1 MKGMNLLQTTP
12 DISSESLS
20 EFRTYITGNAE
31 APKLPMV
38 LQEVIDCSRDSKA
51 NAERLSVIIATDTM
65 ISAQLLKTV
74 NSAYYGFPQQIS
86 SIKHAIVLLGFSEV
100 TNLAVGLA
108 LMGLMKPK
116 NADSFYHQFRIH
128 SLATAQLSL
137 LLAEKVAFKDKSTVY
152 TGGLLHDF
160 GLLMLYSWQ
169 PEKYRQVLSKC
180 QAEKIP
186 SFQIERELLGL
197 DHMVAG
203 NLIGHL
209 WHLPTP
215 LILSM
220 QCHHDKNITE
230 KPEALFIAIIQL
242 AHVLSYQMGFPLSS
256 DISTSKLPKT
266 VYQFLQKIQPELSL
280 ANIKLWL
287 MEIKP
292 QMAQIHSLAI

>member
-1 MKGMNLLQTTP
+1 MSPLQPHP
-12 DISSESLS
+12 DIRPESLS
-20 EFRTYITGNAE
+20 KFRTYITGSAE
-31 APKLPMV
+31 VPKLPIV
-38 LQEVIDCSRDSKA
+38 LQEVLDCSQDSNA
-51 NAERLSVIIATDTM
+51 NAEKLSVIIATDTM

-74 NSAYYGFPQQIS
+74 NSAYYGFPQQIA

-100 TNLAVGLA
+100 SNLAVGLA

-116 NADSFYHQFRIH
+116 NADPFYHQFRNH
-128 SLATAQLSL
+128 SLATAQLAL
-137 LLAEKVAFKDKSTVY
+137 CLAEKVAFKDKSTVY

-180 QAEKIP
+180 QVERVPI
-186 SFQIERELLGL
+186 FQIERELLGL
-197 DHMVAG
+197 DHMLAG
-203 NLIGHL
+203 DLIGHL

-230 KPEALFIAIIQL
+230 KSEAVFIAIIQL
-242 AHVLSYQMGFPLSS
+242 AHVLGYQMGFPLIR
-256 DISTSKLPKT
+256 DIATPKLPKA
-266 VYQFLQKIQPELSL
+266 VCQLLKKVQPELNL

-287 MEIKP
+287 TEIKP
-292 QMAQIHSLAI
+292 QLAQLPSRAR

>member
-1 MKGMNLLQTTP
+1 MKGMNQLQTHP
-12 DISSESLS
+12 DISAESLS
-20 EFRTYITGNAE
+20 AFRTYIAGNAE
-31 APKLPMV
+31 VPKLPMV
-38 LQEVIDCSRDSKA
+38 LQEILDCSRSSKA
-51 NAERLSVIIATDTM
+51 SAEKLSVIIATDAM

-86 SIKHAIVLLGFSEV
+86 SIKHAIVLLGFREV

-116 NADSFYHQFRIH
+116 NADPFYHQFRIH
-128 SLATAQLSL
+128 SLATAQISL
-137 LLAEKVAFKDKSTVY
+137 WLAEKVTFRDKSTVY

-180 QAEKIP
+180 QDEKVP
-186 SFQIERELLGL
+186 SFQIERDLLGL

-215 LILSM
+215 LILTM
-220 QCHHDKNITE
+220 QYHHDKNITE

-242 AHVLSYQMGFPLSS
+242 AHVLGYQMGFPLSQGMT
-256 DISTSKLPKT
+256 TSKLPKA
-266 VYQFLQKIQPELSL
+266 VYQLLQKVQPELSL

-292 QMAQIHSLAI
+292 QLAQIPSLAL

>member
-1 MKGMNLLQTTP
+1 MNLLQP
-12 DISSESLS
+12 HPGIRSESLS
-20 EFRTYITGNAE
+20 EFRTYITGSTE
-31 APKLPMV
+31 VPKLPMV
-38 LQEVIDCSRDSKA
+38 LQEVLDCSRDSNT
-51 NAERLSVIIATDTM
+51 NAEKLSVIIATDTM

-74 NSAYYGFPQQIS
+74 NSAYYGFPQQIA

-116 NADSFYHQFRIH
+116 NPDPFYHQFRSH

-137 LLAEKVAFKDKSTVY
+137 WLAEKVAFKDKSAVY

-180 QAEKIP
+180 QVERIP
-186 SFQIERELLGL
+186 IFQIERELLGL
-197 DHMVAG
+197 DHLAAG
-203 NLIGHL
+203 GLIGHL

-242 AHVLSYQMGFPLSS
+242 AHVLGYQIGFPLSQ
-256 DISTSKLPKT
+256 DIATPKLPKA
-266 VYQFLQKIQPELSL
+266 VYQLLKKVQPDLSL

-287 MEIKP
+287 TEIKP
-292 QMAQIHSLAI
+292 QLAQISSLAL

>member
-1 MKGMNLLQTTP
+1 MHLLPPHP
-12 DISSESLS
+12 DIRSESLS
-20 EFRTYITGNAE
+20 EFRTYITGSTE
-31 APKLPMV
+31 VPKLPMV
-38 LQEVIDCSRDSKA
+38 LQEVLDCSRNSNA
-51 NAERLSVIIATDTM
+51 NAEKLSVIIATDTM

-74 NSAYYGFPQQIS
+74 NSAYYGFPQQIA

-108 LMGLMKPK
+108 LMGMIKPK
-116 NADSFYHQFRIH
+116 NPDPFYHQFRSH
-128 SLATAQLSL
+128 SLATAQISL
-137 LLAEKVAFKDKSTVY
+137 WLAEKVAFKDKSAVY

-180 QAEKIP
+180 QVEKVPI
-186 SFQIERELLGL
+186 FQIERKLLGL
-197 DHMVAG
+197 DHLAAG
-203 NLIGHL
+203 GLIGHL

-230 KPEALFIAIIQL
+230 NPEPLFIAVIQL
-242 AHVLSYQMGFPLSS
+242 AHVLSYQLGFPLSR
-256 DISTSKLPKT
+256 DIATPKLPRE
-266 VYQFLQKIQPELSL
+266 VYQLLQKVQPELSL

-287 MEIKP
+287 TEIKP
-292 QMAQIHSLAI
+292 QLAQIPSPAL

>member
-1 MKGMNLLQTTP
+1 MNILPTNP

-20 EFRTYITGNAE
+20 EFRSYITGNTE

-38 LQEVIDCSRDSKA
+38 LQEVIDCSRDAKA
-51 NAERLSVIIATDTM
+51 NAEKLSAIIATDTM

-86 SIKHAIVLLGFSEV
+86 SIKHAIVLLGFKEV

-108 LMGLMKPK
+108 LMGLMNPK
-116 NADSFYHQFRIH
+116 NPDPFYHQFRIH

-137 LLAEKVAFKDKSTVY
+137 WLAEKVHFQDKSTVY

-160 GLLMLYSWQ
+160 GLLMLYYWQ
-169 PEKYRQVLSKC
+169 PEKYEQVFSPC
-180 QAEKIP
+180 QVEKKP

-197 DHMVAG
+197 DHLVAG
-203 NLIGHL
+203 KLIGHL
-209 WHLPTP
+209 WHLPPP

-220 QCHHDKNITE
+220 QSHHDKNITE

-242 AHVLSYQMGFPLSS
+242 AHVLGYQMGFPLSPN
-256 DISTSKLPKT
+256 ISPPKLPKA
-266 VYQFLQKIQPELSL
+266 VYQLLQKVQPELSM

-287 MEIKP
+287 TEIKP
-292 QMAQIHSLAI
+292 QMAQIPALAS